1 MYLCVPML
9 LGNIVSFSTFNS
21 SLKYDPI
28 FNPNI
33 YIIHILVFPISI
45 AFEQSL
51 ERIES
56 ENFVDPYNI
65 YPESRVGSPVKTTR
79 NYIEETAA
87 NDGHGQLKVDLDDAL
102 EAYKAA
108 NPTHKSCIPFV
119 VQESLRALNL
129 LRFYVC
135 REDKDVLVYLLRQ
148 GSTIVEAAARVDVHI
163 SR

>member
-1 MYLCVPML
+1 ML